1 MVTTDLRK
9 AVAQASTKHKDL
21 GKTDPHNAVS
31 TEKWIQK
38 YGVPYTELLK
48 IPLRQINWR
57 ESRNNQARPDS
68 IIKSNVERYAQA
80 MKEGDVFPPVVG
92 HLEGDKVVLIDGN
105 NRDAAARMAQGA
117 DGFLYGFLVGPKVSS
132 ATIFTMMVDANA
144 HHGET
149 PSEEWRLEQAI
160 HLQDFG
166 LTAEQ
171 AARAAKVRPGVFS
184 RYKRELS
191 AYARAEANR
200 VKGFDKIQSANGRVQ
215 LATIKL
221 ESVFGQA
228 SQVAVDTDMSLSEIK
243 AFTDAIKQCPN
254 ESMMLELVYETRTAR
269 ELEAR
274 RVKAG
279 GARTATNN
287 KLLSLTTGIGKIM
300 HADVAKIASMA
311 ETDDDIALISK
322 KCEEAATKL
331 LDIMDALKKRSE
343 RRG

>member
-1 MVTTDLRK
+1 MVTSDLRK
-9 AVAQASTKHKDL
+9 AVEQATPKHKDL

-38 YGVPYTELLK
+38 YGIPYTVLLK
-48 IPLRQINWR
+48 IPLSKINWR
-57 ESRNNQARPDS
+57 ESRNNQARP
-68 IIKSNVERYAQA
+68 KAVVPENVARYEQA

-105 NRDAAARMAQGA
+105 NRDAAARNVQGA
-117 DGFLYGFLVGPKVSS
+117 SGFLYGFLVVANS
-132 ATIFTMMVDANA
+132 ATIYTMMVDANA

-171 AARAAKVRPGVFS
+171 AARAAKVKPGVFS
-184 RYKRELS
+184 RYKRELA

-200 VKGFDKIQSANGRVQ
+200 VKGFENIQSGNGRVQ

-221 ESVFGQA
+221 ETVFGQA

-243 AFTDAIKQCPN
+243 AFTDAIKQCPS
-254 ESMMLELVYETRTAR
+254 ESMMLELVSETRKAR

-300 HADVAKIASMA
+300 HADVSKIAAMA
-311 ETDDDIALISK
+311 ETDEDIDLISS